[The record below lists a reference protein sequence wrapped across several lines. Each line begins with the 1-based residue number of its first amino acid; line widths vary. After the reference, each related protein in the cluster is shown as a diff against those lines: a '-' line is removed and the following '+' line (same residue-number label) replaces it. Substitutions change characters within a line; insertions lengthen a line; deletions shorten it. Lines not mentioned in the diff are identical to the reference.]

1 MDYLDQFFID
11 RNSADKTRQH
21 YRASTKLY
29 ELCTGKKLPE
39 LIEEADAEEEAG
51 IRWKHR
57 KVKSYLLEFRNYL
70 YANKS
75 EGTAKQYLTDI
86 RTIYKHFEIELQ
98 DLPRFASKQIDKTY
112 EVKYEDI
119 LTKDEL
125 VDAYHE
131 ANNVVKCIILFASSS
146 GLSKVD
152 LLKLTVGNFIEA
164 CDCKN
169 EELVK
174 QLFEIKSNKKL
185 VPCFIGER
193 QKTRK
198 SFTTFCSPEATRHIV
213 QYLIGRN
220 AQIAAAYK
228 KDESI
233 DDGLKYDDKLFD
245 ISESHLSYTLRQIN
259 NKLGLGKV
267 GKATKFKCHALRKY
281 QATVLLNIEDGF
293 TVQEIDKLQG
303 RSQDQT
309 HRAYFHNDKETLYKK
324 YLRCVDE
331 LMLFDSIETI
341 DKVEF
346 ENLKLENEKYSR
358 KLEDQQQTIE
368 KILQNQRELEA
379 ILGL

>member
-1 MDYLDQFFID
+1 MEILDQFFID
-11 RNSADKTRQH
+11 RNSAEKTQQH
-21 YRASTKLY
+21 YRASVKLY
-29 ELCTGKKLPE
+29 EQCTGKKLAE
-39 LIEEADAEEEAG
+39 LLEEADAEEEAG
-51 IRWKHR
+51 IRWKKR
-57 KVKSYLLEFRNYL
+57 RIKSYLISYRNYL

-86 RTIYKHFEIELQ
+86 KTIYKHFEIELQ
-98 DLPRFASKQIDKTY
+98 DLPVFASKQIDKTY

-152 LLKLTVGNFIEA
+152 LLKLTVGDFIEA
-164 CDCKN
+164 CNCKN
-169 EELVK
+169 EGLVK
-174 QLFEIKSNKKL
+174 QLFEIKSHRKL

-213 QYLIGRN
+213 QYLLGRN
-220 AQIAAAYK
+220 AQLVAEN
-228 KDESI
+228 DC
-233 DDGLKYDDKLFD
+233 LKYDDTLFE
-245 ISESHLSYTLRQIN
+245 ISDSHLSYTLRQIN
-259 NKLGLGKV
+259 NKLGLGRV
-267 GKATKFKCHALRKY
+267 GKSTKFKCHALRKY

-293 TVQEIDKLQG
+293 TIQEIDKLQG

-331 LMLFDSIETI
+331 LMLFDSIEAI
-341 DKVEF
+341 DKVEY
-346 ENLKLENEKYSR
+346 ENLKIENEKYSR
-358 KLEDQQQTIE
+358 QLEDQQETIE